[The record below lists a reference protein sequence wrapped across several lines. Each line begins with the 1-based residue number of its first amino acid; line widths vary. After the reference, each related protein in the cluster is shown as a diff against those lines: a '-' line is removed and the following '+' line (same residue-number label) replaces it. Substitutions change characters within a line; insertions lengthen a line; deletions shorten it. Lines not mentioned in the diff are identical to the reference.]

1 MFKRDK
7 HLQTDTEWY
16 PLALKMGEETGE
28 SVGQTGAS
36 KRYWTV
42 TWKKTITN
50 SDIELH
56 MLYREKLKMH
66 FLNYGTFDRS
76 EILIRCTV
84 RWHGSVYQISARW
97 LHRKWVIF
105 YFCFSAHPRQT
116 DRERERQRDRD
127 GGEVN
132 MRDLIKQTRKNKVF
146 DYKSLIYE
154 S

>member
-76 EILIRCTV
+76 EILIRCIV
-84 RWHGSVYQISARW
+84 RWDGSVCQISARLDHW
-97 LHRKWVIF
+97 KWVIF
-105 YFCFSAHPRQT
+105 DFCFSARPPMRWWDD
-116 DRERERQRDRD
+116 DRETDRD
-127 GGEVN
+127 GCEVN
-132 MRDLIKQTRKNKVF
+132 IRVLILKTRKNKVF
-146 DYKSLIYE
+146 YYKSLIFE